1 MNSTFEKLSSIDVS
15 KYVEKKQGQNYLSW
29 ANAWR
34 MASMVCPSVKRTIY
48 ETPDGRN
55 YFNDGNTA
63 WVKVGITIEQV
74 EHIDQLPV
82 MNLRN
87 QSVKVDIIT
96 SFDVNKAIQRS
107 TVKALALH
115 GLGISIYAGEDFEEE
130 DSSKDGTKHTHI
142 TLNIGDEN
150 WDKAISY
157 VQANRKLG
165 AKKLL
170 EQLSKKYTI
179 EDVVSLEIQKEVTQ

>member
-1 MNSTFEKLSSIDVS
+1 MNTTFEKLSSIDVT
-15 KYVEKKQGQNYLSW
+15 KYVEKKQGQSYLSW

-34 MASMVCPSVKRTIY
+34 LACINCPNTSRTIY
-48 ETPDGRN
+48 ENVDGKNYFTDGR
-55 YFNDGNTA
+55 TA
-63 WVKVGITIEQV
+63 WVKVGVTIEGV

-87 QSVKVDIIT
+87 QSVLVDVIT

-115 GLGISIYAGEDFEEE
+115 GLGINIYAGEDFEEA
-130 DSSKDGTKHTHI
+130 DTSKDDGKQTQI
-142 TLNIGDEN
+142 VLNIGDEN
-150 WDKAISY
+150 WTKAIAY

-165 AKKLL
+165 AKKLID
-170 EQLSKKYTI
+170 QLAKKYVI
-179 EDVVSLEIQKEVTQ
+179 DDVISTEIQKEITQ

>member
-1 MNSTFEKLSSIDVS
+1 MNNTFEKLSSIDVT

-34 MASMVCPSVKRTIY
+34 LAHQVCPSIKRTIY

-55 YFNDGNTA
+55 YFTDGITA
-63 WVKVGITIEQV
+63 WVKVGVTIDDI
-74 EHIDQLPV
+74 EHVDQLPV

-87 QSVKVDIIT
+87 QSIRLEAIT
-96 SFDVNKAIQRS
+96 SFEVNKAIQRS

-115 GLGISIYAGEDFEEE
+115 GLGISIYAGEDFEET
-130 DSSKDGTKHTHI
+130 DTSKDEGKHTHI
-142 TLNIGDEN
+142 KLNIGDEN
-150 WDKAISY
+150 WDKAIKY

-179 EDVVSLEIQKEVTQ
+179 DDVVSLEIQKEVTQ